1 MKNTHVFYVLINFC
15 PCLKYVHLFFYLLIF
30 LCRYEKRR
38 EIDRRK
44 DYPEERVNNQP
55 QQTFNRP
62 RAADHWQDPWQ
73 RYL

>member
-1 MKNTHVFYVLINFC
+1 MFKILCSLSFAF
-15 PCLKYVHLFFYLLIF
+15 
-30 LCRYEKRR
+30 CRYEKRR
-38 EIDRRK
+38 EVDRRK

-73 RYL
+73 RYS